1 LKPEAKIIKL
11 HSVEIND
18 WIDLCQQG
26 NTYAQRK
33 IYEEYAPTLLGI
45 CRRYLKNQ
53 QDAEDALME
62 AFYTIFSK
70 INTFKGQGSFEG
82 WIKKVTVNHC
92 LMAIRKAKPEYSDL
106 DEQFDIS
113 SNEPSPLDEIY
124 ESELLDLLDRLPDGY
139 RTVFNLYVIEGYK
152 HKEIAE
158 ALGISINTSKSQLIL
173 ARKKMAMIINELQS
187 DDRSNE
193 K

>member
-1 LKPEAKIIKL
+1 
-11 HSVEIND
+11 
-18 WIDLCQQG
+18 
-26 NTYAQRK
+26 
-33 IYEEYAPTLLGI
+33 
-45 CRRYLKNQ
+45 
-53 QDAEDALME
+53 ME